1 MSLIAQDN
9 NVTINGMATFGTHS
23 NRDRHIPVNNTIE
36 GFEVK
41 GELFINACGAAV
53 AKNNRAAQLTVKTFG
68 LTDAPSYSS
77 DMSTSSVTALS
88 EKAKEFVTHIL
99 NGGNTFGSQLENCCI
114 FEFYGLPFD
123 SLQ

>member
-1 MSLIAQDN
+1 MRPAVRENSRSHFSLL
-9 NVTINGMATFGTHS
+9 S
-23 NRDRHIPVNNTIE
+23 IPF

-68 LTDAPSYSS
+68 LTDDPSYSS

-99 NGGNTFGSQLENCCI
+99 NGGNTFESQLENCCI